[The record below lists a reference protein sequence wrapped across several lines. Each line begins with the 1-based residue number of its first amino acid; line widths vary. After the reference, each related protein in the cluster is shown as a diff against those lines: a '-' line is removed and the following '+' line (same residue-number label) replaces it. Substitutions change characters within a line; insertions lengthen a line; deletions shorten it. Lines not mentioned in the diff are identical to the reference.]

1 MSVQI
6 SNPAA
11 RGMAFLGVFKSL
23 REELGPERLAAYLR
37 GWGPELAE
45 LSALRLTRTEWY
57 GYPAFAQLLAGAERD
72 LGDGSGALCR
82 RLGGAAAKRD
92 LGGAFAVLKLL
103 ASPQHLI
110 GAAERVWPRY
120 YRDAGRMEA
129 VSTRPTHTVLRIH
142 EFPAM
147 VPEHCRMMEGW
158 MIAAMGVLGATVS
171 PGARETTCMKHG
183 PYHEFT
189 CTWTR

>member
-1 MSVQI
+1 
-6 SNPAA
+6 
-11 RGMAFLGVFKSL
+11 MAFLGVFKAL
-23 REELGPERLAAYLR
+23 RAQLGPERLASYLR
-37 GWGPELAE
+37 AWGRELAE
-45 LSALRLTRTEWY
+45 VSARPLSRTEWY

-82 RLGGAAAKRD
+82 SLGAAAAKQD
-92 LGGAFAVLKLL
+92 LGGAFSVLKLL

-110 GAAERVWPRY
+110 GSAERVWPRY

-142 EFPAM
+142 EFPTMAS
-147 VPEHCRMMEGW
+147 EHCRMMEGW
-158 MIAAMGVLGATVS
+158 MIAAMEVLGATVS
-171 PGARETTCMKHG
+171 PGGRETACMSKHG